1 MYLGLIEIQYI
12 EVVFPHAHEPADV
25 SSLNP
30 VSPFEGRS
38 LESGGDDFGHV
49 MGKGHAASV
58 LYGHGFKGWL
68 LSVHLFFH
76 D

>member
-25 SSLNP
+25 SGLDP

-38 LESGGDDFGHV
+38 LESGGNDFGHV
-49 MGKGHAASV
+49 MGKGHAAGI
-58 LYGHGFKGWL
+58 LDGHRFKGWFL
-68 LSVHLFFH
+68 WVLLFFH
-76 D
+76 G